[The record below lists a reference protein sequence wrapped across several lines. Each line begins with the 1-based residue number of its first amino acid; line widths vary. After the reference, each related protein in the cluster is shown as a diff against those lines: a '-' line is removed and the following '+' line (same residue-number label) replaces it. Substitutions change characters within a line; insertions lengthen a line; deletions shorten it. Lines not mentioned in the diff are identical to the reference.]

1 MTAAIE
7 HFKSL
12 EGTPFGI
19 HNMVF
24 CWVDTPDCN
33 FPPLLSPELAAVIFS
48 ILEKIDNKLVM
59 SFMGE
64 GLNKRLNTTVLLY
77 QYIFYFY

>member
-1 MTAAIE
+1 
-7 HFKSL
+7 
-12 EGTPFGI
+12 
-19 HNMVF
+19 MVF

-48 ILEKIDNKLVM
+48 ILEKIDSKLVM

-64 GLNKRLNTTVLLY
+64 GLNKRLNTTVFFYRLFS
-77 QYIFYFY
+77 IFFY